1 MLVKPLIKEHACL
14 HVVTA
19 YPNKGDRWKEQAG
32 RARERACLDREKI
45 PCGGS
50 ESLKSSAKKKLLSSP
65 AQT

>member
-1 MLVKPLIKEHACL
+1 MPVKPLEKEHACL

-19 YPNKGDRWKEQAG
+19 YPNKGDRWKEQAS
-32 RARERACLDREKI
+32 RVRERACLDREKI

-50 ESLKSSAKKKLLSSP
+50 ESLKSSAKKKVLSFL